1 MKFIILTI
9 IVGVVF
15 AGYVDLIQAATLPD
29 YVIPCKRNDPNID
42 KCIVNAVNH
51 IKPHLK
57 NGIKDLN
64 VPAMEPLSLGT
75 LNILESGSSGINVKA
90 IDLNIYGASNFEI
103 RKFKISDDGLR
114 YDFELN
120 LPHLEGEGHYDI
132 SGKILTL
139 PIKGRGPFT
148 GNFDNFYAFVKLI
161 VEKTVIDGEEY
172 LRVKDL
178 QVKVRTG
185 KGNINLQNLFNG
197 DKTLGDVVN
206 DTINQNFELF
216 TNELIGPIERALDK
230 KFLAIA
236 RKIMENFTY
245 NELFPT
251 N

>member
-1 MKFIILTI
+1 MKFFILTI
-9 IVGVVF
+9 IIVGAVF
-15 AGYVDLIQAATLPD
+15 AGYVDLIHAATLPD
-29 YVIPCKRNDPNID
+29 YVIPCKRNDPNIE

-148 GNFDNFYAFVKLI
+148 GNFGEFSFFLLFFFFLLFYGVSCFMGISTWNFNAKERLSLLMSNTSKNGI
-161 VEKTVIDGEEY
+161 VGHGPPLNILRHPTVVHMTVFQNKPLYGE
-172 LRVKDL
+172 RSKAW
-178 QVKVRTG
+178 
-185 KGNINLQNLFNG
+185 
-197 DKTLGDVVN
+197 
-206 DTINQNFELF
+206 
-216 TNELIGPIERALDK
+216 TNP
-230 KFLAIA
+230 
-236 RKIMENFTY
+236 NY
-245 NELFPT
+245 SQ
-251 N
+251 